1 VLPERGYAIVR
12 DGTIR
17 LLAARDEDAAAT
29 VLRACLAANGARETS
44 VEWITSAQ
52 NWAVA
57 PCLEAGLE
65 LRMDIGAVFLA
76 GDVGPFRPY
85 LPSGAYL

>member
-1 VLPERGYAIVR
+1 MRWSATASCGSWPRSTRTAP
-12 DGTIR
+12 GTC
-17 LLAARDEDAAAT
+17 
-29 VLRACLAANGARETS
+29 LRAVLARFRRAGQRAV

-52 NWAVA
+52 GWAVDV
-57 PCLEAGLE
+57 CVEAGLE
-65 LRMDIGAVFLA
+65 LRTGAGAVFLG